1 MNTYKSPW
9 MNEELEMFRDA
20 VRKFVDAE
28 MAPNEERWRKQQH
41 VDPEFWLQAGEMGM
55 LCTDIPDEYGGIG
68 ADFRY
73 EAVLYEETWGRGYT
87 SWGQSVHSIM
97 ANYLLRH
104 GTEDQKNEFLPR
116 MASGELVG
124 AIAMTEPGA
133 GSDLKGIRTRAV
145 RDADEYIIN
154 GSKMFITN
162 GYLGGLIGV
171 VCKTDPDEKSKGTS
185 IILVETKDLS
195 GYKVGRILDKIG
207 QKGQDTCEL
216 FFDDVRVPV
225 SNLLGADEGKGF
237 YQLMNDLPYER
248 ALLALCGV
256 AAIENALAMTV
267 EYTRGRKAFGKTLLD
282 MQTTQHKLAEI
293 KTIAHI
299 ARVFIDDC
307 IQKMLTGE
315 LDSITASMAKWWIT
329 DMQCKVMD
337 DCLQLHGGYG
347 YMSEY
352 PIAQFYT
359 DARVQKIYGGA
370 NEIMKELI
378 ARSL

>member
-1 MNTYKSPW
+1 MTIYKSPW
-9 MNEELEMFRDA
+9 MNEELGMFRDT

-28 MAPNEERWRKQQH
+28 MAPHEEQWRKQQH
-41 VDPEFWLQAGEMGM
+41 LDADFWLKAGALGF
-55 LCTDIPDEYGGIG
+55 LCTDITEEYGGIG

-73 EAVLYEETWGRGYT
+73 EVVLYEETWGRGYT

-97 ANYLLRH
+97 ANYIKRH
-104 GTEDQKNEFLPR
+104 GTEEQKKLFLPR

-133 GSDLKGIRTRAV
+133 GSDLQAIRTRAIREGDDYV
-145 RDADEYIIN
+145 IN

-171 VCKTDPDEKSKGTS
+171 VCKTDPDERAKGIS
-185 IILVETKDLS
+185 ILLVETKDLQ
-195 GYKVGRILDKIG
+195 GFKVGRILDKIG

-216 FFDDVRVPV
+216 FFDDVHVPAV
-225 SNLLGADEGKGF
+225 NLLGSEEGKGF
-237 YQLMNDLPYER
+237 YQLMDDLPYER
-248 ALLALCGV
+248 TIIGVMGV

-267 EYTRGRKAFGKTLLD
+267 EYTKERKAFGQSLFD
-282 MQTTQHKLAEI
+282 MQTTRHKLAEL

-299 ARVFIDDC
+299 ARVFVDDC
-307 IQKMLTGE
+307 IQKVVLGE
-315 LDSITASMAKWWIT
+315 LDSTTASMAKWWIT
-329 DMQCKVMD
+329 EMQCKVMD

-347 YMSEY
+347 YMAEY
-352 PIAQFYT
+352 PISQFYT

-370 NEIMKELI
+370 NELMKELI